1 MAHKG
6 FRCAIDS
13 YFVVK
18 PVRKSYIREWTN
30 YEEVSLFEREKKKEK
45 KELEYIISI
54 DRNGYFTSLISVPA
68 ITLYLFHL
76 LIDHHCNGEL
86 SRLTLYVKLFL
97 LSRL

>member
-30 YEEVSLFEREKKKEK
+30 YEEVSLFERERKKNW
-45 KELEYIISI
+45 SI
-54 DRNGYFTSLISVPA
+54 
-68 ITLYLFHL
+68 
-76 LIDHHCNGEL
+76 
-86 SRLTLYVKLFL
+86 
-97 LSRL
+97 

>member
-30 YEEVSLFEREKKKEK
+30 YEEVSLFEKKKEK
-45 KELEYIISI
+45 NWRILFRSIETDISQ
-54 DRNGYFTSLISVPA
+54 V
-68 ITLYLFHL
+68 
-76 LIDHHCNGEL
+76 
-86 SRLTLYVKLFL
+86 
-97 LSRL
+97 